1 MVYKDKNAN
10 KVLHIC
16 RHYVLILLMLTFL
29 YQIYSGL
36 FNLEFLKILK
46 LKLEDLFNQWKKQ
59 IS

>member
-1 MVYKDKNAN
+1 MVYKDKNVN

-16 RHYVLILLMLTFL
+16 SHYVLILLMLTFL

-46 LKLEDLFNQWKKQ
+46 LKLEDLFNQ
-59 IS
+59 